1 MFNILYRCP
10 RTIPVMKPVHCM
22 NQGVVTWS
30 ILLLRR
36 GPSHNRSRR
45 WGYLSGR
52 NLDEARRVRPSGTQ
66 GCRTSREAMGPS
78 FISECQ

>member
-30 ILLLRR
+30 ILLLRAR
-36 GPSHNRSRR
+36 PFTQSQPPLGLSIGPQ
-45 WGYLSGR
+45 SG
-52 NLDEARRVRPSGTQ
+52 
-66 GCRTSREAMGPS
+66 
-78 FISECQ
+78 